1 MTDDFPPITVSGGGS
16 KADPLPKGS
25 YKVVVTKVTHS
36 PISDWPDW
44 KVERA
49 VENHN
54 EREAARVEDYK
65 KDDKE
70 YAPHLAS
77 IEGGV
82 AEGLT
87 AAESAQYVFYM
98 RVVGGKHDGEQVR
111 PYYAGVNLNA
121 DIKYRSKANLYK
133 LLDAALPDVEA
144 AIAAGTLDPREVVG
158 YPFMVSLGVTDKG
171 NNKIAAVM
179 PSDDHGEKMDALVM
193 EGATVVPGDDSPDL
207 PF

>member
-1 MTDDFPPITVSGGGS
+1 MTDDDFPPITVSGGGS

-25 YKVVVTKVTHS
+25 YKVVVTKVDYS
-36 PISDWPDW
+36 PIDKWPDW

-54 EREAARVEDYK
+54 EREATRAEDMK
-65 KDDKE
+65 KDGKE
-70 YAPHLAS
+70 YEVRPATLD
-77 IEGGV
+77 GGV
-82 AEGLT
+82 AKGLT

-98 RVVGGKHDGEQVR
+98 SVVGGKHDGEQVR
-111 PYYAGVNLNA
+111 PYYTGVNLNA
-121 DIKYRSKANLYK
+121 DIKYRQKANLYK

-158 YPFMVSLGVTDKG
+158 YPFMVSLGMTDKG

-179 PSDDHGEKMDALVM
+179 CSDDHGTKMEVPEAASMDA
-193 EGATVVPGDDSPDL
+193 PDIA
-207 PF
+207 F